1 MKIVGDLYNQ
11 MEKLLKENLEVKEFG
26 NRSVVVKM
34 TDVCNNKCKHC
45 CFSCSPEN
53 TLSMDIEVAQKIN
66 SYFNDTTD
74 VKWWFN
80 LMGGELTLHPDYEKI
95 IDSFEGRNIRLV
107 TNGWWINNLK
117 ATERFVTYL
126 KNSKA
131 TIRTGVSRDHY
142 HPEKEGLLAYTHLMD
157 LGFKDDFGLSTPD
170 PIQEDKSIAMV
181 GRAWW
186 NEIGDHMLNYMQCY
200 CESSNTRNTSYTVLE
215 DGTVTYC
222 PFGIIPIGSILKDT
236 LEDLQ
241 ETKNKIKKS
250 LYNNMATCH
259 SCYRNW
265 EYGLRSKCIKLGYD
279 IYSKTSL

>member
-1 MKIVGDLYNQ
+1 MNKQESISK
-11 MEKLLKENLEVKEFG
+11 KLDNVEVKEFG
-26 NRSVVVKM
+26 NRSVVVKI
-34 TDVCNNKCKHC
+34 TDFCNNQCKHC
-45 CFSCSPEN
+45 CFSCGPKNKLFME
-53 TLSMDIEVAQKIN
+53 LSMAQKIN
-66 SYFNDTTD
+66 SFFSNTTD
-74 VKWWFN
+74 HNWWFN
-80 LMGGELTLHPDYEKI
+80 MMGGEPTLHPDYEKI

-131 TIRTGVSRDHY
+131 TLRIGVSRDHY
-142 HPEKEGLLAYTHLMD
+142 HPPKVGLLAYTHLMD

-170 PIQEDKSIAMV
+170 PEQEDKSIAMV

-186 NEIGDHMLNYMQCY
+186 NEIGDPMLNHFQAY
-200 CESSNTRNTSYTVLE
+200 CESSNTRDTSFTVLE

-222 PFGIIPIGSILKDT
+222 PFGIYPIGSVVKNNLEELKDMRC
-236 LEDLQ
+236 
-241 ETKNKIKKS
+241 KIKTAMH
-250 LYNNMATCH
+250 NNCATCH

-265 EYGLRSKCIKLGYD
+265 DMGYRSKCIKKGYD